1 MAETGGISAA
11 ERELIEDLGSMY
23 DDPLGFVHYAYPWGK
38 PGPLED
44 ETGPD
49 KWQTAVL
56 QRLGQAIRD
65 GSSTSEAIRVAV
77 ASGHGSGKTALI
89 AWLIHWF
96 MSTREFPQV
105 VVTAS
110 TQTQLSTKTW
120 REVAKW
126 WRLLGNKHWFHW
138 TATKFY
144 HVKYPETWFAAA
156 IPWSENNADAF
167 AGTHEKFVLIVYDE
181 ANAVAD
187 IIWETTEGALTTGGA
202 IWIAF
207 GNYTKNTGKFND
219 CFAGRIRDRWIKFQ
233 VDTRTAK
240 KANQTQIQQWIDDY
254 GEDSD
259 FVRIR
264 VRGIAP
270 RAGAD
275 QFIPQ
280 DLIDQRYKAEG
291 YETAPKI
298 LSLDVARYGD
308 NQSVA
313 GLRQGRKFTLAGKW
327 RGLAIDQLADR
338 FCALIDD
345 IEPDAI
351 VVDGDGIGGAVVD
364 LIRRRNYHRRD
375 GRDIVTEFHGAGT
388 AGSPTI
394 YYNRR
399 AEIWG
404 LLRDALKEGMEI
416 PEDNELHADLVA
428 PEYGYSTRGG
438 FEVIQLESK
447 DDMRSRGI
455 ASPDC
460 GDALAMTFAVKVRAR
475 SRVSA
480 EIASPRR
487 PMIEASGTPG
497 TSWMGT

>member
-1 MAETGGISAA
+1 MRSAA
-11 ERELIEDLGSMY
+11 AAKDLENELIDDVAGFFY
-23 DDPLGFVHYAYPWGK
+23 DPLGFVRYAYPWGED
-38 PGPLED
+38 GPLKD

-49 KWQTAVL
+49 EWQSDFLRKLGKAVK
-56 QRLGQAIRD
+56 A
-65 GSSTSEAIRVAV
+65 GSNLSEAIRIAV
-77 ASGHGSGKTALI
+77 ASGHGIGKSTVV
-89 AWLIHWF
+89 AWVIQWF
-96 MSTREFPQV
+96 LSTREFPQV

-120 REVAKW
+120 RELAKW
-126 WRLLGNKHWFHW
+126 NRLAINSHWFKW

-144 HVKYPETWFAAA
+144 HVAYPETWYASA

-167 AGTHEKFVLIVYDE
+167 AGTHEKYVLIIYDE

-187 IIWETTEGALTTGGA
+187 VIWETTEGALTTPGA
-202 IWIAF
+202 IWLVF
-207 GNYTKNTGKFND
+207 GNYTKNTGRFND
-219 CFAGRIRDRWIKFQ
+219 CFAGRVRDRWLRFQ
-233 VDTRTAK
+233 IDSRTAK
-240 KANQTQIQQWIDDY
+240 KANHKQIEQWIDDY

-270 RAGAD
+270 RAGSD

-280 DLIDQRYKAEG
+280 DLLDTRYKAVG
-291 YETAPKI
+291 YESAPKI

-313 GLRQGRKFTLAGKW
+313 GLRQGRRFTLPAKW
-327 RGLAIDQLADR
+327 RGLAIDQLVDR
-338 FCALIDD
+338 FAALIDE

-364 LIRRRNYHRRD
+364 LIRRRNYHLKS
-375 GRDIVTEFHGAGT
+375 GKDILTEFHGA
-388 AGSPTI
+388 SPANEGKT

-404 LLRDALKEGMEI
+404 LGRDALKEGQ
-416 PEDNELHADLVA
+416 ELPDDTELMADLIA
-428 PEYGYSTRGG
+428 PEYGFGTRSG

-447 DDMRSRGI
+447 DDMRSRGV

-460 GDALAMTFAVKVRAR
+460 GDAYAMTFAV
-475 SRVSA
+475 RVMPPRQPRKD
-480 EIASPRR
+480 ERRR
-487 PMIEASGTPG
+487 PLEMSSGPSG
-497 TSWMGT
+497 AWLGS